1 MITFYIQVIEDGNAN
16 GLSNLLQMALWLPT
30 SGKLYLPPA
39 APTPR
44 VLSTDEYVKP
54 LSVFFHA
61 SSERLLT
68 VGHPYFP
75 IYDTNDENKIVVPK
89 VSPNQY
95 RAFRIKLPD
104 PNKFA
109 LVDQNLY
116 DPNSERLV
124 WRLRGIEVGRGGPIG
139 VGSTGHPLFNKFG
152 DTENPSVYAQA
163 GTDERQN
170 VSFDPKQNQMFI
182 LGCAPAIGQ
191 HWDKAKPC
199 AEQEKGSCPPLQLV
213 NSIIEDGDMSDI
225 GLGNYNFK
233 DLQEDHSG
241 APLDIVASVCKYP
254 DYMKMSKD
262 VFGDSAFFFGRRE
275 QMYVRHL
282 FTRNGTMGD
291 KIPDAL
297 QNKNGYYTNS
307 DQNGDDPRKTLAPW
321 AYFTTPSGSLVSS
334 ESQLFNRPYW
344 LQRAQ
349 GTNNGILWGNQLFV
363 TVLDNTH
370 GTNMTI
376 SMHTSEDT
384 TYKAS
389 EYKQY
394 LRHTEEYEID
404 LIVQLCSISLTA
416 DVLSHLHVM
425 NPSILENWNLA
436 FVPPAPAG
444 LEDTYR
450 YLSSLATKCPDQ
462 AATTEKEDPY
472 SKYSFW
478 EVDLTEKMS
487 TELTQY
493 SLGRRFLFQTG
504 LVNGNGSFKR
514 VRSTSGTRGRTA
526 KKRKTSKN
534 SARN

>member
-1 MITFYIQVIEDGNAN
+1 
-16 GLSNLLQMALWLPT
+16 MALWLPT

-75 IYDTNDENKIVVPK
+75 IYDTNDENKIIVPK

-104 PNKFA
+104 PNRFA
-109 LVDQNLY
+109 LIDQNLY

-139 VGSTGHPLFNKFG
+139 VGSIGHPLFNKFN

-163 GTDERQN
+163 GADERQN

-241 APLDIVASVCKYP
+241 APLDIVASICKYP

-297 QNKNGYYTNS
+297 QNKNGYYTNPE
-307 DQNGDDPRKTLAPW
+307 QNGDDPRKTIAPW
-321 AYFTTPSGSLVSS
+321 AYFITPSGSLVSS

-349 GTNNGILWGNQLFV
+349 GTNNGVLWGNQLFV

-384 TYKAS
+384 TYKSS

-425 NPSILENWNLA
+425 NPTILENWNLS

-462 AATTEKEDPY
+462 AATNEKEDPY

-514 VRSTSGTRGRTA
+514 VRSSSGTRGRTA
-526 KKRKTSKN
+526 KKRKTSKI